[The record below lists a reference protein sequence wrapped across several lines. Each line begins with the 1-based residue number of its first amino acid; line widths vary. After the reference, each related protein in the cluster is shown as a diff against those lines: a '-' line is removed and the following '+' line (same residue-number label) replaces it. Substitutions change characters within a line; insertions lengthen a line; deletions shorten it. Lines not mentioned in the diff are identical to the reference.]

1 VRGFILA
8 CEGKEGEMEEGRI
21 ESRTRGGGGE
31 ILTGVQAALA
41 QVVLLVEL
49 IHREVISVMNTLTR
63 LMKPVLTP

>member
-1 VRGFILA
+1 
-8 CEGKEGEMEEGRI
+8 MEEGRI